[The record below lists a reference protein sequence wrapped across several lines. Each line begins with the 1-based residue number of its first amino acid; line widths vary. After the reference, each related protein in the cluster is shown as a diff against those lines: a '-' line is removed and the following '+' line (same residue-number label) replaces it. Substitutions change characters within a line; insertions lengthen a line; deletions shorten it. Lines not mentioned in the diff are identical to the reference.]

1 MKQPFHHSDD
11 PVEVLVQKLEE
22 QQAKEEIFH
31 TDPII
36 ERFERVSIQDPYSF
50 PLPSS
55 DSEFEQARQNI
66 IKADQTESDLASEKF
81 IDDITSAKHPGPI
94 SNEAYLDFRNQESR
108 NKLESGEIW
117 VEKTLE
123 PGTRLVRV
131 LGPDSN
137 PYSVYWTSEDYLKS
151 EGIIPDK
158 WDGSFEDVDINKV
171 KNVLALPEQKF
182 NDIEIYT
189 VPKTDN
195 GTGIKVYESV
205 VAPSHE
211 KLESGEC
218 NNHMGGGIQ
227 YIVPER
233 PEEENVIE
241 TVNTSKNKDLSEI
254 TFDEDI
260 PKEIPSDIIN
270 DEKLDDILADMLDE
284 APPEEIVE
292 NEKKCDVDEFSKQHK
307 ELKTSSEV
315 TIEKI

>member
-11 PVEVLVQKLEE
+11 PAEVLVQKLEE

-66 IKADQTESDLASEKF
+66 IKADQTENDLASEKF

-94 SNEAYLDFRNQESR
+94 SNEAYLDFRNQESS

-117 VEKTLE
+117 AEKTLE

-137 PYSVYWTSEDYLKS
+137 PYSVYWTSEDYFIS
-151 EGIIPDK
+151 EGIIPDN
-158 WDGSFEDVDINKV
+158 WNGSFEDVDINKV
-171 KNVLALPEQKF
+171 KSVLALPEQKF

-189 VPKTDN
+189 VPETDD

-205 VAPSHE
+205 VAPSYE

-218 NNHMGGGIQ
+218 NQHMGGGIQ
-227 YIVPER
+227 YIVPEHL
-233 PEEENVIE
+233 EKENVIE
-241 TVNTSKNKDLSEI
+241 RVNSLNNEDFSGI
-254 TFDEDI
+254 TFDGEM
-260 PKEIPSDIIN
+260 PKEIPDDIIN
-270 DEKLDDILADMLDE
+270 DEKLNEISEAMLDD
-284 APPEEIVE
+284 APPEEIIE
-292 NEKKCDVDEFSKQHK
+292 NEKKCDIEDFSKQHK
-307 ELKTSSEV
+307 ELNTFSEE
-315 TIEKI
+315 TIEEI

>member
-36 ERFERVSIQDPYSF
+36 ESFERVSIQDPYSF

-66 IKADQTESDLASEKF
+66 IKAHQTENDLASEKF

-94 SNEAYLDFRNQESR
+94 SDEAYLDFRNQESR

-131 LGPDSN
+131 IGPDSN

-151 EGIIPDK
+151 EGIIPDN

-171 KNVLALPEQKF
+171 KSVLALPEQKF

-189 VPKTDN
+189 VPETDD

-211 KLESGEC
+211 KLESGEF

-270 DEKLDDILADMLDE
+270 DEKLDDIPADMLDE
-284 APPEEIVE
+284 DPPEEIVE